1 LAQDGVVKPDEIV
14 VACRELAG
22 IGIQHA
28 IFGLP
33 SLDESPTVEVF
44 GREVIPEVSA
54 L

>member
-1 LAQDGVVKPDEIV
+1 VKPNEIV

-33 SLDESPTVEVF
+33 SLDELSTVETF
-44 GREVIPEVSA
+44 GREVIPEVTA